1 MQIVA
6 ISACV
11 CALSTVGSSG
21 GRISSKVIDS
31 EEEESG
37 MRRACSLSDLSI
49 SPSNRLLHGPIQGI
63 SYRSLWIIIYS
74 HMLPRSMNCVSDE
87 SFLLKQISIRYFII
101 ILIFFI
107 Y

>member
-11 CALSTVGSSG
+11 CALSTAGSSG

-49 SPSNRLLHGPIQGI
+49 SPSNKLLHGPVQGI
-63 SYRSLWIIIYS
+63 SHRTHNIFSYAS
-74 HMLPRSMNCVSDE
+74 MLNEWYIRIVLVKFKC
-87 SFLLKQISIRYFII
+87 LLNWTVYNYTYLSYIN
-101 ILIFFI
+101 L
-107 Y
+107 